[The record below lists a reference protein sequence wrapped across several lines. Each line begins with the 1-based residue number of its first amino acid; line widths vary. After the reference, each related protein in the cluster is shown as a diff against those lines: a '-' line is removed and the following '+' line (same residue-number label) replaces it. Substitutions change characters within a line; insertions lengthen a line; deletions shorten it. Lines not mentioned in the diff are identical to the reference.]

1 MAGLNGGEHR
11 TLFTSIGRTQRSTV
25 TFDNLVEGM
34 LFQLTV
40 VLEPDQD
47 LTLRV
52 IPSPSPKHGLLGL
65 QTLISLAALG
75 FRAVVN
81 GAIHGC
87 VIVRPQPASQ
97 STLP

>member
-1 MAGLNGGEHR
+1 MLQSRA
-11 TLFTSIGRTQRSTV
+11 STV

-52 IPSPSPKHGLLGL
+52 IPSPSPKHGLLGW
-65 QTLISLAALG
+65 QTLISLAAMG